1 MLSEEL
7 VYAVALNKVF
17 RYNPKISNCLLREFG
32 TAKAVFSLT
41 QADLLERFNKRYTF
55 FEKLSD
61 TRILKWAEEEIQWAD
76 SKGVRLFHIN
86 EKEYPSSLKECF
98 DPPVI
103 LYLYGEIDLNQE
115 KIISVVG
122 TRMSTRYGTES
133 CRKIV
138 RELLE
143 GGFSPIIVSG
153 LAYGVDIAA
162 HKAALEFGL
171 KTVAVLPN
179 GLDRIYPAAHHEIAK
194 RISRQGAI
202 ITEFPRETESLKINF
217 IQRNRLIAALS
228 KATIVIESR
237 EKGGALSTAELAQS
251 YSREVFAL
259 PGRVSDIF
267 SAGCNNL
274 ISRNIATI
282 YNSTKDFTSCL
293 GWSSNNK
300 NVSNTQRELF
310 YSGSPEKEK
319 ILVALRVNSELNID
333 ELLHISGMRLQSL
346 SENLLELELEGKIL
360 SLAGNRYGLT

>member
-1 MLSEEL
+1 MDSEEL
-7 VYAVALNKVF
+7 IFAVALNKIF
-17 RYNPKISNCLLREFG
+17 RYNPKISNILLREFG
-32 TAKAVFSLT
+32 SAKAIFSLT
-41 QADLLERFNKRYTF
+41 QSDLLEKFSKKFTF
-55 FEKLSD
+55 FDGLAD
-61 TRILKWAEEEIQWAD
+61 PGILKWAVEEISWAN
-76 SKGVRLFHIN
+76 SKGVNILHIN
-86 EKEYPSSLKECF
+86 DPNYPLSLKQCF

-103 LYLYGEIDLNQE
+103 LYIYGDVNLNQE
-115 KIISVVG
+115 NIISIVG

-133 CRKIV
+133 CRKILK
-138 RELLE
+138 ELIDL
-143 GGFSPIIVSG
+143 GLSPVIVSG

-171 KTVAVLPN
+171 ETIAVLPN
-179 GLDRIYPAAHHEIAK
+179 GPDRIYPAAHHEIAR
-194 RISRQGAI
+194 RISKQGAI
-202 ITEFPRETESLKINF
+202 VTEFPRETESLKINF

-274 ISRNIATI
+274 IFRNIATI
-282 YNSTKDFTSCL
+282 YNSTKEFTSYM
-293 GWSSNNK
+293 GWCANNK
-300 NVSNTQRELF
+300 SVSERTGNLF

-333 ELLHISGMRLQSL
+333 ELLHITGEKLQNL
-346 SENLLELELEGKIL
+346 SEGLLELELEGMII
-360 SLAGNRYGLT
+360 SLAGNRYGIV